1 MILINNL
8 LDVAI
13 NLSTSE
19 YYQKINYLI
28 KKILL
33 VNENFLEVEKS
44 LEMILKFIISSLI
57 IKR

>member
-44 LEMILKFIISSLI
+44 LEMILKFNISSLI